1 MGGACFVMGGACFV
15 MGGACFVMDGACFV
29 MGGACFVM
37 GGACFVMGGACFV
50 MGIVSKS
57 SSSELTGAM
66 RAAWS
71 ALASCELSIST
82 SSTLRSARGRT
93 RRFETPDTA
102 LSPTGSTDAAAW
114 PAPFAWPAPIARP
127 APIAEAAAVTSP
139 DETPF
144 PPPMALPMAAPAAWL
159 AVRPSLA

>member
-1 MGGACFVMGGACFV
+1 

-29 MGGACFVM
+29 MGGV
-37 GGACFVMGGACFV
+37 CFVMGGACFV

-93 RRFETPDTA
+93 RRCGAPDTA
-102 LSPTGSTDAAAW
+102 RSPAGSTDARHDAAAW
-114 PAPFAWPAPIARP
+114 RAPIARP
-127 APIAEAAAVTSP
+127 PPIAGGAAVSSP
-139 DETPF
+139 DDTPF
-144 PPPMALPMAAPAAWL
+144 PPPEA
-159 AVRPSLA
+159 